1 MNNFISAIKNLPRR
15 GQHNLAKIVCLGFG
29 LAVSSVLI
37 AEVFYEQTFDSWF
50 PGHERTYT
58 VNEDIVQNGQYNEWS
73 QTSGAVAPG
82 IKAVS
87 PQVEAATRYTS
98 LIDLLPVTIDNRN
111 LRIESIYFADSCFF
125 QVFPC
130 KTVQGDL
137 TGSLSRPGYCVISR
151 SLAERIGQGNVI
163 GKVIHGPK
171 NDPFTLTIGGV
182 YEDFP
187 YGSSLHGSNMFIPL
201 GMFKGKNY
209 DPDNSWVGTDRYLSF
224 IRLKPDAKIDDL
236 TPNVKKLIAMHPEFK
251 EAEKA
256 GVKFNF
262 TFTQITEAYTSSDIV
277 KTMCWIMTLLAVI
290 LLVATV
296 ANYLLIVMGNIIS
309 RFREMAVRKCFGAEP
324 GNIYGILISESLLHV
339 LLALVLAALLLFACK
354 GKVEEMSSAPLSAL
368 LFTRGAWIQLVICV
382 MIVAIGGLLPGWLYN
397 KIPVTA
403 AFHGVHE
410 GRRRWKLII
419 LSVEFLVVSIIFATL
434 AVVSLQYHH
443 LTHEDLGYNY
453 DRLAVIAFDTT
464 TQEDNA
470 KVVNL
475 LHTLPY
481 VEGVTTCDHTPVD
494 GCSGNNVYLPGDDK
508 EYFNIADQYSVSDG
522 YLKLMG
528 IKVVEGRNFPEPAD
542 SNLMEVMVDEKFV
555 KTFQQ
560 VTHLKGSVVGRR
572 VLFSEHSQTPN
583 EVYTICGVYKNIKIG
598 SALYRD
604 ERPSV
609 LFHSPDM
616 RPYILAK
623 FSDLSA
629 DNLADVRQRVQQLL
643 PDREVSVKPYSV
655 AITNQYEYAKSF
667 REGTLVTGITALI
680 IALMGLI
687 GYTTDEVSR
696 RRKEIAI
703 RKVNGATG
711 RDIGRMLVADVLKLS
726 VPAVIVGLV
735 AAWIIAAQWLQ
746 LFDYRITLNP
756 LLFLAVGLGILIAV
770 VAILLLAARKVINGN
785 PVLYLKDE

>member
-1 MNNFISAIKNLPRR
+1 
-15 GQHNLAKIVCLGFG
+15 
-29 LAVSSVLI
+29 
-37 AEVFYEQTFDSWF
+37 
-50 PGHERTYT
+50 
-58 VNEDIVQNGQYNEWS
+58 
-73 QTSGAVAPG
+73 
-82 IKAVS
+82 
-87 PQVEAATRYTS
+87 
-98 LIDLLPVTIDNRN
+98 
-111 LRIESIYFADSCFF
+111 
-125 QVFPC
+125 
-130 KTVQGDL
+130 
-137 TGSLSRPGYCVISR
+137 
-151 SLAERIGQGNVI
+151 
-163 GKVIHGPK
+163 
-171 NDPFTLTIGGV
+171 
-182 YEDFP
+182 
-187 YGSSLHGSNMFIPL
+187 
-201 GMFKGKNY
+201 
-209 DPDNSWVGTDRYLSF
+209 
-224 IRLKPDAKIDDL
+224 
-236 TPNVKKLIAMHPEFK
+236 
-251 EAEKA
+251 
-256 GVKFNF
+256 
-262 TFTQITEAYTSSDIV
+262 
-277 KTMCWIMTLLAVI
+277 
-290 LLVATV
+290 
-296 ANYLLIVMGNIIS
+296 
-309 RFREMAVRKCFGAEP
+309 
-324 GNIYGILISESLLHV
+324 
-339 LLALVLAALLLFACK
+339 
-354 GKVEEMSSAPLSAL
+354 
-368 LFTRGAWIQLVICV
+368 

-528 IKVVEGRNFPEPAD
+528 IKVVEGRNFTEPAD

-687 GYTTDEVSR
+687 GYTTDEVNR

-703 RKVNGATG
+703 RKVNGATA
-711 RDIGRMLVADVLKLS
+711 RDIFRMLVADVLRLAI
-726 VPAVIVGLV
+726 PAVVIGLV
-735 AAWIIAAQWLQ
+735 VAWLIAREWLQ
-746 LFDYRITLNP
+746 LFADRITLSP
-756 LLFLAVGLGILIAV
+756 LLFLAVGVVVLIIV
-770 VAILLLAARKVINGN
+770 ISILLLSARRIVNGN